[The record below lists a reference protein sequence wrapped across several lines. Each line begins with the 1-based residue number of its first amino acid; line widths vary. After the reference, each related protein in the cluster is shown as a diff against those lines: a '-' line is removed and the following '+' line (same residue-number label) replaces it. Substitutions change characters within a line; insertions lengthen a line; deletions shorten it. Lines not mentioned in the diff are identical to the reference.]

1 MKKPTM
7 IYRSLLRDA
16 WLVTWQR
23 KSLWVFGI
31 FAGLLF
37 SGGVIDMMLSG
48 FHKITQTGSL
58 LQHLMNQSFIGYD
71 YLSQFLLYLAQVNP
85 NQVKI
90 VLLFIVLATL
100 GLISAGVI
108 SQSALIHASG
118 SAPAHA
124 HRIRRDVLPHFWNVL
139 LLNILVKTLSALFIT
154 LVTLSI
160 LLFGL
165 VGNQAYSIVFI
176 HFLFYIPTVIF
187 IHILFMLTLIAV
199 VETHCSLLQGVHSAW
214 KLFKKQWFSAL
225 EFSMILFMLVLGA
238 TVMLSVGASLISF
251 VFGPVIKQLF
261 IFSPSFVIWFSSL
274 FLAMCFAAVFL
285 TFGGMVVTFQYSAW
299 RMFYARAAHRIHGR
313 NPFAKLFRWLFA

>member
-165 VGNQAYSIVFI
+165 V
-176 HFLFYIPTVIF
+176 
-187 IHILFMLTLIAV
+187 
-199 VETHCSLLQGVHSAW
+199 
-214 KLFKKQWFSAL
+214 
-225 EFSMILFMLVLGA
+225 
-238 TVMLSVGASLISF
+238 
-251 VFGPVIKQLF
+251 
-261 IFSPSFVIWFSSL
+261 
-274 FLAMCFAAVFL
+274 
-285 TFGGMVVTFQYSAW
+285 
-299 RMFYARAAHRIHGR
+299 
-313 NPFAKLFRWLFA
+313 